1 MSQVARHYTACLCGR
16 SRVAFTEA
24 KKTVSDLRVYSTTST
39 SALTSALVTSSLSRF
54 PHILRFE
61 PNVKTR
67 PWWGSFKRQADA
79 AGISWLGLKSCK
91 EFVWGRAQT
100 LVVLRTSPQTSSFLS
115 EVFSGIRKA
124 AQYA

>member
-1 MSQVARHYTACLCGR
+1 MSQVVRHYTACLCGR

-39 SALTSALVTSSLSRF
+39 SALTSELVTSGLSRF
-54 PHILRFE
+54 PHILRFK
-61 PNVKTR
+61 PCVKTK
-67 PWWGSFKRQADA
+67 PWWGSLKLQADA
-79 AGISWLGLKSCK
+79 AGISWLGPKSCK

-100 LVVLRTSPQTSSFLS
+100 LVVFRISPQTSRFLS

-124 AQYA
+124 VQYA